1 MGSPN
6 HKSRREDKQTS
17 SERRRDRHTH
27 KSTNRRRDKSPDE
40 SSSFKPLFFKG
51 TAGAKIAPAVA
62 SERPKKIQRKLTPE
76 K

>member
-1 MGSPN
+1 MGSPDR
-6 HKSRREDKQTS
+6 KYKREDKHTS
-17 SERRRDRHTH
+17 SERRRDRHSH
-27 KSTNRRRDKSPDE
+27 KSANRKRQRSPDE
-40 SSSFKPLFFKG
+40 DSSFKPLFFKG